1 MLRDTQFFQTKL
13 AKIPEAGDVGEQLV
27 RLVREKK
34 VAGASSN
41 AKGEEE
47 MGKEASGVEKTG

>member
-1 MLRDTQFFQTKL
+1 MLKDAQFFQTKL
-13 AKIPEAGDVGEQLV
+13 AKIPEAGDVGEQLL

-34 VAGASSN
+34 VVGANSN

-47 MGKEASGVEKTG
+47 MGKEGSAVEKKG